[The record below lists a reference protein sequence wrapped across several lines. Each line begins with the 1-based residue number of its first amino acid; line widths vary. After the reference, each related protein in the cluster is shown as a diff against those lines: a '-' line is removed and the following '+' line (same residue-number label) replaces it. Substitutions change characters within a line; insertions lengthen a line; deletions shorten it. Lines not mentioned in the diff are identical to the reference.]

1 VKFKIGDKV
10 MLKAV
15 PYENWGEYCKDSRL
29 KAKKFFTSYKDNIFI
44 VISVGSVGVFLKNGM
59 YLYIKYLKHAVKPKV
74 VKYTIDCTGMV
85 CQFCPRHINGKIEVC
100 QFTGTK
106 TQVEA
111 HIKRYWKQPKIK
123 AVVK

>member
-1 VKFKIGDKV
+1 MKFKIGDKV

-15 PYENWGEYCKDSRL
+15 PYESFSNMDS
-29 KAKKFFTSYKDNIFI
+29 AKKVYDAYKNKTLKVIK
-44 VISVGSVGVFLKNGM
+44 VISNTSAVILNNSYGFKT
-59 YLYIKYLKHAVKPKV
+59 KYLKHAVKPKP

-85 CQFCPRHINGKIEVC
+85 CQFCPRHINGKVKIC

-106 TQVEA
+106 AQVEA